1 MISTPMDFRRASAE
15 ALAAA
20 RAGAD
25 ARPWACLALA
35 ALQGGSD
42 LEALG
47 EAAAAWQAASLA
59 DRPARQE
66 ALEALALAHL
76 DAGTPHRIFRR
87 AFSLITAT
95 PGLWRALLPNLF
107 VAAWVQGCFAEG
119 AGPAFWAGAAS
130 AVLDAADAEPA
141 TVLPGLRRLDEAFF
155 EARSQPAYVPEGGAE
170 ALAQGLL
177 PITAGVVEQEAA
189 PAAVLNSLTFSAL
202 AQVLRATPGEDRAL
216 GEAQERLAA
225 LSAQP
230 QGDAAAQQR
239 WEWAWALGNL
249 VAQRRSGVLPAP
261 GALDARLP
269 ELLEVFAEPRAVLE
283 DDSFSALIEE
293 IDLWASGL
301 EAPPAILPAPPTPP
315 VAEPLALSAAA
326 APEASPKASSPPARS
341 LNGVALPP
349 DPPRIPAIGH
359 DGALLA
365 ALTALEA
372 EAQQAPPALRR
383 RLEQLRRALDPL
395 LWLDAEALGRAL
407 GHPVALA
414 APLAAVEPSVAVALR
429 ELEWEGLGPVAVLA
443 LDGATLLAK
452 GSGGARTLSWTVLSL
467 APTEVMLHPPV
478 IAPKG
483 KGEAS
488 PLIAYPL
495 GAGAQAPAG
504 ALAVTAWEGA
514 LHWVLPKAE
523 GLEVAEA
530 SGEGGDG
537 G

>member
-1 MISTPMDFRRASAE
+1 LISPPMDFRRASAE

-42 LEALG
+42 SEALG

-59 DRPARQE
+59 DRPARQKT
-66 ALEALALAHL
+66 LEVLALAHL

-87 AFSLITAT
+87 AFSLISAT
-95 PGLWRALLPNLF
+95 PGLWSALLPNLF
-107 VAAWVQGCFAEG
+107 VATWVQGCFAEG

-177 PITAGVVEQEAA
+177 PTRAPVVEQKAA
-189 PAAVLNSLTFSAL
+189 PAAVLNSPTFWAL

-269 ELLEVFAEPRAVLE
+269 ELLEVLAEPRTVLE
-283 DDSFSALIEE
+283 ADLFSALIEE

-301 EAPPAILPAPPTPP
+301 EAPPATLPAPPAPP
-315 VAEPLALSAAA
+315 VATPLAPSAA
-326 APEASPKASSPPARS
+326 APEASPKASPPPAPS
-341 LNGVALPP
+341 SSGAALPP
-349 DPPRIPAIGH
+349 DPPRIPALGN

-372 EAQQAPPALRR
+372 EAQRATPALRR
-383 RLEQLRRALDPL
+383 RLEQLRRALNPL

-414 APLAAVEPSVAVALR
+414 APLAAVEPSVAVALK
-429 ELEWEGLGPVAVLA
+429 ELEREELGPVAVLA

-452 GSGGARTLSWTVLSL
+452 GSGGARTLSWNVLSL

-488 PLIAYPL
+488 ALLAYPL